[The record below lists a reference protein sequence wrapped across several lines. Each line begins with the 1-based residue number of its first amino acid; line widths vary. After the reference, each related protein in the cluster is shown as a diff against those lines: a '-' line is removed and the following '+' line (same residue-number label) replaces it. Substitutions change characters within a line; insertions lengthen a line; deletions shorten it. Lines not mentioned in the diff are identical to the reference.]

1 MKWTKKH
8 SRQLRLR
15 HVQSIACSNFPDL
28 EEFLHYTEHFLKRE
42 KKSIHKRASNE
53 ITDDLPKDVASSIW
67 EDYGAELGQFGETFP
82 QILRFSLFIT
92 LMTTIEGS
100 IVTLC
105 HGARQIFE
113 LNKVFSQRGPN
124 VIDRAIKYLKKH
136 TSIDTSGYGHLIN
149 FVNALRNLR
158 NCIVHSEGRIGW
170 RKEEEEAYLRKFIE
184 NTPTLE
190 INHYGQ
196 VVMLEGFIENSTNAA
211 KLLIQK
217 LLESIREKL
226 E

>member
-8 SRQLRLR
+8 SRQLSLR
-15 HVQSIACSNFPDL
+15 HVQSIVFSNFPDL
-28 EEFLHYTEHFLKRE
+28 EEFLDYTEHFLKRE
-42 KKSIHKRASNE
+42 RKSIYKRASDE
-53 ITDDLPKDVASSIW
+53 ITDDPPKNAASSIW
-67 EDYGAELGQFGETFP
+67 EDYGAELGQFEETFP

-113 LNKVFSQRGPN
+113 LNKGFSQRGNN
-124 VIDRAIKYLKKH
+124 VINRAIKYLKEFI
-136 TSIDTSGYGHLIN
+136 SIDTSGYGDLIN
-149 FVNALRNLR
+149 FVDALRNLR
-158 NCIVHSEGRIGW
+158 NCVVHSEGRIEW
-170 RKEEEEAYLRKFIE
+170 RNKKEEADLRKFIE

-196 VVMLEGFIENSTNAA
+196 IVMLEGFIENSTNAA